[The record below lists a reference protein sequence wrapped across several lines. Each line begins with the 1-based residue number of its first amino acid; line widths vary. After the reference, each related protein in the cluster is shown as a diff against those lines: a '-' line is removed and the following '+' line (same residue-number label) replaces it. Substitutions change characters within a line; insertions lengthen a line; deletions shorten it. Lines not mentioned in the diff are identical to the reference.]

1 MVKEE
6 MDIVW
11 THIEQVKDADRNIG
25 WSITRIPNDAVYL
38 DNFTKMRVN
47 LMEKVIGFKKL
58 RYTYDI
64 SNSIQHGY
72 CRGVN
77 FCRIFI

>member
-47 LMEKVIGFKKL
+47 LMEKVIGFTKL
-58 RYTYDI
+58 RYTYDV